1 MEDCHML
8 LKTLGQRVR
17 ILRQEMG
24 LSQEQF
30 ALRADMDRTYLAGIE
45 NGKRNI
51 TVKMA
56 QKLADTFGITLSEL
70 FLGVSEDNK
79 VYDVSKE

>member
-1 MEDCHML
+1 ML